1 MATSEPYHTHDPA
14 TVRLVEDACLLAYLQ
29 GVRSRIGDWNPFSSV
44 YQCTGPVTE
53 FILRKC

>member
-14 TVRLVEDACLLAYLQ
+14 TVKLVEDACLLVCLQ
-29 GVRSRIGDWNPFSSV
+29 GMRSRTGDSNPFSFV
-44 YQCTGPVTE
+44 YQCTGPVPD